1 MEQSEFKE
9 LTFNINGNI
18 IQQTVEFKP
27 YQSVML
33 KVSAAGK
40 VEFMDIQFLPRDPI
54 VRPHEKQR
62 MYF

>member
-9 LTFNINGNI
+9 LTFNINENI
-18 IQQTVEFKP
+18 IQQTIEFKP
-27 YQSVML
+27 YQSVMI
-33 KVSAAGK
+33 KVSVDGH
-40 VEFMDIQFLPRDPI
+40 VEIIDIQFVPRDPI